1 MLFPP
6 PLEMPLAGDSAGPRP
21 IVLLVDDDLPSAEG
35 YLNAISAGGAADL
48 IHVRTGHDAVEQ
60 LNRHGGID
68 CVVAA
73 IELPDMDGFE
83 VLRAARILRPLTPVL
98 LISGRPD
105 PSHPSLAIRE
115 GADDLL
121 IAPVT
126 ADTLREHTAALIAK
140 GRAAKAVGAHTVLAV
155 GAHPD
160 DVEIGVAGTLLRHV
174 AAGDRVIHLMMTDGE
189 VGGHQNARVEEAE
202 RAAESIGMTLIRAHL
217 PDAFVS
223 DARETVQVV
232 ERAVSE
238 YAPSVVYVHSP
249 RDGHHD
255 HRASYHATASAS
267 RGVSTLY
274 GYQSPS
280 STTDFRPN
288 RFIDIGEYIDA
299 KIAVIK
305 IYRSQTATRLYLAE
319 DMIRATARY
328 WGRHAAH
335 RLVEPLEVVWQ
346 LTA

>member
-6 PLEMPLAGDSAGPRP
+6 PLEKPPAGDAVSPRQ
-21 IVLLVDDDLPSAEG
+21 IVLLVDDDLPSAEA
-35 YLNAISAGGAADL
+35 YLNALSANGAADV
-48 IHVRTGHDAVEQ
+48 IHVRSGSDAVEQ
-60 LNRHGGID
+60 LNRFGGID

-73 IELPDMDGFE
+73 IELPGMNGFE

-98 LISGRPD
+98 LISGLSD
-105 PSHPSLAIRE
+105 PSHPGLAIRE

-126 ADTLREHTAALIAK
+126 AESLREHTSALIAK
-140 GRAAKAVGAHTVLAV
+140 GRAAKSAGAHTVLAV

-160 DVEIGVAGTLLRHV
+160 DVEIAVAGTLLRHV

-189 VGGHQNARVEEAE
+189 VGGHQSVRVEEAE

-223 DARETVQVV
+223 DARETLEVV

-249 RDGHHD
+249 RDEHHD
-255 HRASYHATASAS
+255 HRASFRATAGAS
-267 RGVSTLY
+267 RGVPTLCA
-274 GYQSPS
+274 YQSPS
-280 STTDFRPN
+280 STADFHPN
-288 RFIDIGEYIDA
+288 RFVDIGEYIDA

-335 RLVEPLEVVWQ
+335 RLVEPLEVMWQ